1 MTSPQDRDTLYK
13 TIDSE
18 ARDDRE
24 SRETKV
30 LYALLEAHKRDLS
43 AAAGIPANDAQL
55 DKKILHEAAKRS
67 AQITGE
73 LGRAISGRRP
83 PSEGR
88 PIPFWVILLWIAT
101 IVGVILA
108 YMMIVRK

>member
-1 MTSPQDRDTLYK
+1 MTSLQERDILYK

-30 LYALLEAHKRDLS
+30 LYALLEANKRNLGAVAD
-43 AAAGIPANDAQL
+43 IPVNDAQL
-55 DKKILHEAAKRS
+55 DTKILHEAAKRS

-73 LGRAISGRRP
+73 LGRAISARRP